1 MPTAENNGTHE
12 EPQSPLPA
20 DEEDEDAVAHHPMNT
35 SMPIL
40 PSLDEVLACQFSS
53 WYPLFSALP
62 QRYRGRSNV
71 TIKSIILLDLPAAF
85 EDYLNTDQLILPAH
99 TRTSSALLEHHH
111 DHHQT
116 DSDWS
121 SDDDDDNDKPTDDP
135 NFDFPELNQRIEDAI
150 RELEGAVMPKL
161 NWSSPRDAVW
171 VNSGTLE
178 CRTAGDVYM
187 LCKASDFCAH
197 DVHHALQDIIAGDA
211 DDDSRRT
218 TERSGRLQLAL
229 RKWCNLYPSQEFRCF
244 VGHPKKLLAI
254 SQRHHSQHWPHLLQQ
269 KPEIRELLQ
278 EFFEVAVRDN
288 VPLTRFVFDVYVD
301 KKRRVWLLDLN
312 VWASRTDALLFDWPE
327 LTRMATASAAAD
339 LSAALNNHMD
349 LPIVRVV
356 ETDKQV
362 RPDPLASY
370 KAPIDT
376 LHVASSMNGSLRDDN
391 RFREFMDLCKRPG
404 SATSSDDDDEDDDE

>member
-1 MPTAENNGTHE
+1 MR
-12 EPQSPLPA
+12 
-20 DEEDEDAVAHHPMNT
+20 M
-35 SMPIL
+35 I
-40 PSLDEVLACQFSS
+40 
-53 WYPLFSALP
+53 
-62 QRYRGRSNV
+62 
-71 TIKSIILLDLPAAF
+71 
-85 EDYLNTDQLILPAH
+85 
-99 TRTSSALLEHHH
+99 TRRT
-111 DHHQT
+111 
-116 DSDWS
+116 
-121 SDDDDDNDKPTDDP
+121 NPK
-135 NFDFPELNQRIEDAI
+135 FDFPELNQQIEDAI
-150 RELEGAVMPKL
+150 RELDGAVMPKL

-197 DVHHALQDIIAGDA
+197 DVHHALQDVAVVADDDGGDDVVADA
-211 DDDSRRT
+211 DDSMRT
-218 TERSGRLQLAL
+218 TMERSGQGRLQLAL

-254 SQRHHSQHWPHLLQQ
+254 SQRHHSQHWPHLPQQ
-269 KPEIRELLQ
+269 RPEIRELLQ

-327 LTRMATASAAAD
+327 LTQMATAAAAAAAD
-339 LSAALNNHMD
+339 SSATSNNLLD

-376 LHVASSMNGSLRDDN
+376 LHVASSMNGSLSDDN

-404 SATSSDDDDEDDDE
+404 SATSSDDDDDE